1 MGRRRSGANHP
12 GILRASLIL
21 AVLSL
26 ARCAPQPK
34 KKTEP
39 AANRTARIMQ
49 FYARDATL
57 PLGEKTLL
65 CYSVDNTKT
74 LRLTPPA
81 DSVWPAQTR
90 CIDIAPVKET
100 TYTLTATGE
109 DGEPVE
115 QSVTVKVGAPR
126 PKIIE
131 VSVNTLNVHPGGQV
145 TVCYKVKN
153 AWSVK
158 VVPGR
163 PINTGIISR
172 GYGCAADRPQK
183 TTTYTVTA
191 TGADGTT
198 DTERVTVR
206 VK

>member
-1 MGRRRSGANHP
+1 MGRGRVGANHP
-12 GILRASLIL
+12 RVLLASLIL
-21 AVLSL
+21 AALLLTS
-26 ARCAPQPK
+26 CAPQPK

-39 AANRTARIMQ
+39 AADKTARIVQ

-57 PLGEKTLL
+57 PLGEKSLL
-65 CYSVDNTKT
+65 CYSVDNTRT
-74 LRLTPPA
+74 LRLTPPVEA
-81 DSVWPAQTR
+81 VWPAQTR
-90 CIDIAPVKET
+90 CIDIAPTKET
-100 TYTLTATGE
+100 TYTLTAAGE
-109 DGEPVE
+109 DGKPVE

-131 VSVNTLNVHPGGQV
+131 VRVNTLNVHPGQQV
-145 TVCYKVKN
+145 SVCYKVKN

-158 VVPGR
+158 VAPGR

-172 GYGCAADRPQK
+172 GYGCVADWPRK

-198 DTERVTVR
+198 DTEHVTVR